1 MNRHTLVV
9 LSLLAVLMGGASA
22 VYAAGAPTRSATQPT
37 SIAQRPANAAPA
49 AVQRAAKRPAKKKH
63 KPAKDCFTSLAS
75 CGYPSRA
82 AHDVGVSRCSKLPAF
97 KRSRLPKGTSL
108 DGSRVLVIRRAHTT
122 LKNLDLP
129 SNLAIEVNAD
139 DATINHICMMTNG
152 DGDSGSTALRITP
165 GTTGTKVENSTL
177 GGANKT
183 NHASDQAITNDGDAA
198 RTSAT
203 NDLLI
208 NCGECVH
215 GAWKLDNSYVD
226 VTATIPG
233 EHYEDWYFSDAT
245 ISANHDVF
253 INPREQTAEIFGDT
267 HGGNG
272 GAADNRITV
281 TNSLLAGGGYMIY
294 TDSNSSSVGS
304 SRMHITGNRFARCDG
319 RRVYDRLTGG
329 ESCSGGVDAFGI
341 FPLGGYFGV
350 VYPNGVY
357 CRAANQTWKNNTW
370 DNNRAKVG
378 C

>member
-1 MNRHTLVV
+1 MNRHTLLV
-9 LSLLAVLMGGASA
+9 LSLLAALMSCASV
-22 VYAAGAPTRSATQPT
+22 VYAAGAPAGSATHSTSNAQRSA
-37 SIAQRPANAAPA
+37 SAAAANLQQ
-49 AVQRAAKRPAKKKH
+49 AVIRTAKKRKSG
-63 KPAKDCFTSLAS
+63 KDCFTSLAS

-82 AHDVGVSRCSKLPAF
+82 AGDVGVSRCSKLPAF
-97 KRSRLPKGTSL
+97 NRSRLPRGTAL
-108 DGSRVLVIRRAHTT
+108 DGSRLLVLRRAHAT

-129 SNLAIEVNAD
+129 SNIAIEVNAD
-139 DATINHICMMTNG
+139 NTTINHVCMLTDG
-152 DGDSGSTALRITP
+152 DGASGSTALRITP

-177 GGANKT
+177 GGANRT
-183 NHASDQAITNDGDAA
+183 TQASDQAITNDSDAA
-198 RTSAT
+198 HTTAT

-267 HGGNG
+267 NGGNG
-272 GAADNRITV
+272 GPADNRITV

-319 RRVYDRLTGG
+319 RAVYDRATGG

-341 FPLGGYFGV
+341 FPQGGYFGV
-350 VYPNGVY
+350 VYPNGAY
-357 CRAANQTWKNNTW
+357 CRAANHTWKNNSW